1 MLVLTSKSFQR
12 LDDNEKITKLI
23 TEVSNGKNVL
33 MIANAAT
40 KETNNFI
47 AREIVKECFENI
59 GALKV
64 DVVEIDSYNIAS
76 ILDYDVVY
84 VCGGDIRPLLY
95 LVEKTNFKDYI
106 VKFIK
111 NGGAYIGNSSGSVIV
126 GNDVKFIFDL
136 KKGHSHSPEY
146 VEIPQFTTGLGLFD
160 INILPHANCFE
171 IDFVKKCKDYER
183 VYGTKLT
190 YLNDDEYILIN
201 DDVLFS

>member
-64 DVVEIDSYNIAS
+64 DVMGIDSYNIAS
-76 ILDYDVVY
+76 ILDYDVVLKFQKQ
-84 VCGGDIRPLLY
+84 RLL
-95 LVEKTNFKDYI
+95 KT
-106 VKFIK
+106 
-111 NGGAYIGNSSGSVIV
+111 
-126 GNDVKFIFDL
+126 
-136 KKGHSHSPEY
+136 
-146 VEIPQFTTGLGLFD
+146 
-160 INILPHANCFE
+160 
-171 IDFVKKCKDYER
+171 
-183 VYGTKLT
+183 VYTL
-190 YLNDDEYILIN
+190 Y
-201 DDVLFS
+201 